1 MQLNPNCIRGI
12 LLTAESKCTFSE
24 VWEYTKNSLNIPYL
38 AEFTHDEILYH
49 IRQAQA
55 SGLIR
60 GVHYYNGGA
69 AVIIH
74 DLTPAGHEFL
84 ANIKTPSVWKDVC
97 KKASGASLPIITEL
111 AKQLAVK
118 FFLG

>member
-24 VWEYTKNSLNIPYL
+24 LWEYTERSLNLPYL

-49 IRQAQA
+49 IRQAHE

-60 GVHYYNGGA
+60 GVHYYDGGA
-69 AVIIH
+69 TVIVQ

-84 ANIKTPSVWKDVC
+84 ANIRNPSVWKDVC
-97 KKASGASLPIITEL
+97 KKAANASLPIIIEI
-111 AKQLAVK
+111 AKQLSVK